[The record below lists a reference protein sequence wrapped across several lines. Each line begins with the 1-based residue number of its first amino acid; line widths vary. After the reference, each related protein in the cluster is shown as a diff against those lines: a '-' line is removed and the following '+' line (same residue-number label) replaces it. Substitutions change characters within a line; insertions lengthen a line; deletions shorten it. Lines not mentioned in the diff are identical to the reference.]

1 MTTERGRG
9 ITPRSQNNQKE
20 RNGTMKKD
28 IKAAEKGWV
37 VFSDGGEFAASWN
50 HTEDGRGYRI
60 EYITTCINEAAVI
73 SQKAA
78 AVDVSAQCAKML
90 KNRKWYVGRIER
102 NTKVCAIANVA

>member
-1 MTTERGRG
+1 MGSTVQAQRSGAER
-9 ITPRSQNNQKE
+9 KDK
-20 RNGTMKKD
+20 MKKEL
-28 IKAAEKGWV
+28 KAMEKGWI

-78 AVDVSAQCAKML
+78 AVDVSAACSQML
-90 KNRKWYVGRIER
+90 KNRKWLVGRIER